1 MLIIPT
7 EDFAL
12 TQCNCTHTVHLL
24 ILTKEPV
31 CLTNGRWESCKLCH
45 LLPIPTNSLSLSVS
59 EDQVTQL
66 THEAPFLSRQ
76 FVLQVQLHRAVPA
89 ELVMAQLSCNLKVS
103 CWYTNKMHSVHLT
116 QDITHTDFTS
126 WSPCAYLVSTLPYCS
141 VYVHVNAC
149 ATCAAVSSKG
159 SDQVVWQGRK
169 WVAVWC

>member
-1 MLIIPT
+1 MVSTVAKKSMQQTCATLDVIHTQTPHTRAHTHTSMHKHTHNTHTHTMLIIPT

-103 CWYTNKMHSVHLT
+103 C
-116 QDITHTDFTS
+116 
-126 WSPCAYLVSTLPYCS
+126 
-141 VYVHVNAC
+141 
-149 ATCAAVSSKG
+149 
-159 SDQVVWQGRK
+159 
-169 WVAVWC
+169 